1 MKLQERKAGAGA
13 PMAIVDEQHT
23 VADERFAA
31 DSHAG
36 AGTEETIW
44 ETRHMKG
51 IGEDLSRI
59 HPVKLSTT
67 YKCFLR

>member
-13 PMAIVDEQHT
+13 PMAIVDEQHA
-23 VADERFAA
+23 VADERFT
-31 DSHAG
+31 AG
-36 AGTEETIW
+36 IEETIW

-51 IGEDLSRI
+51 IGENISRI